1 MAYLIRSCRSLCF
14 VLLCTCL
21 STAQTSPNYHL
32 IKTIPLGAAPGG
44 GEYFDY
50 VTFDPTSRRV
60 FASQGTEMRVVDADS
75 GKEVGDVIGLKR
87 DHGVA
92 LVPELGRGFISD
104 GEAAEVAVFDLK
116 TLQIT
121 SRIKAEKD
129 ADGIIYDPASKHVFV
144 FEGDA
149 NSATVIDPAK
159 ATAIMTL
166 QLGGAPEQAVADGK
180 GMIYD
185 NLEDKGEVIAI
196 DSRTNRVISR
206 WPAAPCKQAV
216 ALAMDRK
223 NHRLFIG
230 CRNPKILVVMDA
242 DNGKIIGEP
251 FPIGGGVD
259 TAIFD
264 PATGLIAASTGEGT
278 IDIFHEDSPD
288 KFSAVQSV
296 KTERGAKTM
305 ALDPKTHNLYVDT
318 AEFEPAEPG
327 AQNQRPRAK
336 PGTLHLLVYGR

>member
-1 MAYLIRSCRSLCF
+1 VSRIF
-14 VLLCTCL
+14 LLLLLACTA
-21 STAQTSPNYHL
+21 SAQTSSNYHL

-50 VTFDPTSRRV
+50 IVFDPSSRHV
-60 FASQGTEMRVVDADS
+60 FVSHGTEFRVVDADS
-75 GKEVGDVIGLKR
+75 GKEVGAVSGLQR

-92 LVPELGRGFISD
+92 IVTALNKGFISD
-104 GEAAEVAVFDLK
+104 GEAAEVVVFDLK
-116 TLQIT
+116 TLKVT
-121 SRIKAEKD
+121 SHIKADKD
-129 ADGIIYDPASKHVFV
+129 ADSIIYDPASKHVFV

-149 NSATVIDPAK
+149 NSAQMIDPAK
-159 ATAIMTL
+159 ETVIATL
-166 QLGGAPEQAVADGK
+166 PLGGAPEQAVADGK

-185 NLEDKGEVIAI
+185 NLEDKGEVVAI
-196 DSRTNRVISR
+196 DSRTNKISSR
-206 WPAAPCKQAV
+206 WSAAPCKQAV

-223 NHRLFIG
+223 TRRLFVG
-230 CRNPKILVVMDA
+230 CRNPKIMVVMDA
-242 DNGKIIGEP
+242 DSGKVIGEP

-264 PATGLIAASTGEGT
+264 PETGLVAASTGEGT

-288 KFSAVQSV
+288 KFTPVQSV

-305 ALDPKTHNLYVDT
+305 AFDPKTHNLYVDT
-318 AEFEPAEPG
+318 AEFEPAEAG
-327 AQNQRPRAK
+327 AKNQRPRPK